1 MADFITFSTN
11 ATAVPVECSGIL
23 NGYKLNSI
31 LHSGRKI
38 SLSQNAYYYIPYTN
52 TIVSFRG
59 SKAKPMI
66 RSDDGKYSFI
76 EKFTDRKGHWTFK
89 VDSAMVHAAAFD
101 MFRGNSNA

>member
-1 MADFITFSTN
+1 MSNFITFSTN
-11 ATAVPVECSGIL
+11 TTAVPVEAGGIL

-38 SLSQNAYYYIPYTN
+38 SLAQNAYYYIPYTN

-59 SKAKPMI
+59 SKAKAMV

-89 VDSAMVHAAAFD
+89 VDSAMVHEAALT
-101 MFRGNSNA
+101 MFR